1 MDMPSTPPEG
11 VPWSPLGPGDFGGQ
25 REARPLFGSSH
36 SFASRQP
43 NRREIGRTRILPPA
57 LPPKLAKAAGL
68 SVDPLRG
75 SPFWTRP
82 ERFSFSF

>member
-36 SFASRQP
+36 SFAFPGRACLPWAQESQP
-43 NRREIGRTRILPPA
+43 SSSLAGR
-57 LPPKLAKAAGL
+57 
-68 SVDPLRG
+68 
-75 SPFWTRP
+75 
-82 ERFSFSF
+82 